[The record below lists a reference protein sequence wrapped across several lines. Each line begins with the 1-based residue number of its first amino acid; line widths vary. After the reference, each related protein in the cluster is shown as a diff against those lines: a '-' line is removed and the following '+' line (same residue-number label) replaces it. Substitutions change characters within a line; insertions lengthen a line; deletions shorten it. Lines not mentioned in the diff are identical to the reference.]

1 MAGRNE
7 RALDIGDWI
16 QSEVNKE
23 TRIASIKL
31 LQGVVLNTAV
41 DTGILR
47 GSWLVSVEQP
57 NYALPQNLDKSGGGT
72 IATGINIIG
81 TAQATRYPT
90 IYLQSR
96 YPYAYR
102 IMETGYSTQ
111 TPPKELSKQIKR
123 ITDL

>member
-1 MAGRNE
+1 MSRNE
-7 RALDIGDWI
+7 RALDIGDWL

-23 TRIASIKL
+23 TRIAAIRL
-31 LQGVVLNTAV
+31 LQGVVQNTAV

-47 GSWLVSVEQP
+47 GSWQVSVERP
-57 NYALPQNLDKSGGGT
+57 SYALQMNDDKSGGGT
-72 IATGINIIG
+72 ISTGINIIG
-81 TAQATRYPT
+81 TAQATDYPT

-102 IMETGYSTQ
+102 IMELGWSTQ